1 MSIRA
6 CIVVIASVLVSAAG
20 VPAAQAVAPDINEQ
34 YSYQETSHFRDCG
47 LRLREDTVGG
57 GHFLV
62 FPIPESN
69 GEAWLGHDNYWFRS
83 VLTNRDT
90 GEYVVVSG
98 RGLFKEMN
106 GTQIEGDIWEFTAL
120 EAGQPLVLRDS
131 EGGVLLRLRGVV
143 KYEATFDLLG
153 DGMLGGVL
161 LEANIVHVG
170 GPDPDYEF
178 HFCDVIGELL
188 G

>member
-1 MSIRA
+1 MWIRA
-6 CIVVIASVLVSAAG
+6 CIIVIASVLAAAVG

-34 YSYQETSHFRDCG
+34 YSFEETTNFRDCG
-47 LRLREDTVGG
+47 LRLRESVVGG

-98 RGLFKEMN
+98 RATFKEKT
-106 GTQIEGDIWEFTAL
+106 GTQIDGDIWEFTAL

-131 EGGVLLRLRGVV
+131 AGSVLLRLRGVV

-153 DGMLGGVL
+153 DGMLGGEL

-178 HFCDVIGELL
+178 DFCGVIGDLL
-188 G
+188 S